1 MKIVDKTVK
10 QVRQGDCLLTRID
23 SIPDSAKKAK
33 AEKGRF
39 IVAHSETGHHHVVAE
54 RPGVELFNTENP
66 LISYLRVIEQT
77 ETTLE
82 HLRSFDTHE
91 AYLLKGGCY
100 EIRRQQEFTPQ
111 GWRRVQD

>member
-1 MKIVDKTVK
+1 MKIVDKTVT
-10 QVRQGDCLLTRID
+10 QIRQGDCLLTRVE
-23 SIPDSAKKAK
+23 SIPDVAVAVIPINGKFVA
-33 AEKGRF
+33 
-39 IVAHSETGHHHVVAE
+39 AHSETGHSHVIEAK
-54 RPGVELFNTENP
+54 PGVELFDTENP

-100 EIRRQQEFTPQ
+100 EIRRQRQKTPE
-111 GWRRVQD
+111 GWARVED

>member
-1 MKIVDKTVK
+1 MRIFEEIIR
-10 QVRQGDCLLTRID
+10 QVRQGDCLLTRVG
-23 SIPDSAKKAK
+23 SIPDSATKVAS
-33 AEKGRF
+33 EKGGF
-39 IVAHSETGHHHVVAE
+39 VAAHSETDHHHVVTE
-54 RPGVELFNTENP
+54 RPGVEFLNTENQ

-100 EIRRQQEFTPQ
+100 EIRRQRQKTPK
-111 GWRRVQD
+111 GWARVED

>member
-1 MKIVDKTVK
+1 MKIVDKSVK
-10 QVRQGDCLLTRID
+10 QVRQGDCLLTRVD
-23 SIPDSAKKAK
+23 SIPESAKRASP
-33 AEKGRF
+33 ENGRF

-66 LISYLRVIEQT
+66 LVSYLRVIEQT

-100 EIRRQQEFTPQ
+100 EIRRQQEFTPA